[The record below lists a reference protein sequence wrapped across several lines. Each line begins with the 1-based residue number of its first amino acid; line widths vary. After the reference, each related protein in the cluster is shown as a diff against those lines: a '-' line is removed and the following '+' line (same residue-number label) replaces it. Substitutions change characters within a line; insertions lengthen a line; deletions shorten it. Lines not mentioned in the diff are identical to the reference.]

1 VCGSIRPGVPL
12 RLFKTFTAA
21 PLATLALF
29 VVAGCGGGSDAA
41 GGAGASSNHV
51 AGARVFADA
60 GCGSCHTL
68 AAAGSK
74 GTTGPDLDRLKPSR
88 GSVLRQVERGGI
100 GMPSFSG
107 KLTQTEIR
115 AVAAFVSESASG
127 SAQAAADFEP
137 DDTELSSC
145 KGEFACLEQ
154 AFGNLAYE
162 SGPQPALAAFDQRI
176 ASDREV
182 EANCHRIA
190 HTIGAASLA
199 HFDGSVGKAFA
210 GGSASCWSGYYH
222 GVLERAF
229 SGVPESRVSAVARK
243 LCVDAEIRRVTFVAY
258 QCVHGL
264 GHGLMLY
271 TDYDLPRSLRIC
283 DALDGSWDQ
292 VSCTGGVFMENIS
305 SSYGVKSRWLK
316 DDDLIYPCNA
326 VKERH
331 KVYCYLMVTSRILP
345 VVGYDFGRTAA
356 FCRRSEPG
364 WVATCYQSLGRDA
377 SGQTRQ
383 DPARIAE
390 ICRLARGGEGDCLYG
405 AARDITSN
413 YADPRR
419 AGELCRDAP
428 ARYRQRCFLGIGTI
442 VGSLETTDA
451 GRRAACRKVGARYAS
466 VCARGA
472 GA

>member
-1 VCGSIRPGVPL
+1 LPFICLGVGL
-12 RLFKTFTAA
+12 RLVQIPTAVA
-21 PLATLALF
+21 LASTALF
-29 VVAGCGGGSDAA
+29 LAAGCGGGSETES
-41 GGAGASSNHV
+41 GSSSEGDRV

-74 GTTGPDLDRLKPSR
+74 GTAGPDLDRLKPSR

-107 KLTQTEIR
+107 KLTQGEIR
-115 AVAAFVSESASG
+115 AVAAFVAESTAG

-137 DDTELSSC
+137 DGTKLSSC
-145 KGEFACLEQ
+145 KGEFVCLEQ

-162 SGPQPALAAFDQRI
+162 SGPQTALATFDRRI
-176 ASDREV
+176 AADKRI

-190 HTIGAASLA
+190 HTIGAASLV
-199 HFDGSVGKAFA
+199 HFRGSVGKAFA
-210 GGSASCWSGYYH
+210 AGSASCWSGYYH

-229 SGVPESRVSAVARK
+229 SGVPESRVSAVARR
-243 LCVDAEIRRVTFVAY
+243 LCVDPEIRQTAFVAY

-264 GHGLMLY
+264 GHGLMIY
-271 TDYDLPRSLRIC
+271 TDYDLPQSLRIC
-283 DALDGSWDQ
+283 DALVGSWDQ

-326 VKERH
+326 VAERH

-345 VVGYDFGRTAA
+345 AVGYDFQKTAD
-356 FCRRSEPG
+356 FCRKSEPA
-364 WVATCYQSLGRDA
+364 WVSTCYQSLGRDA

-383 DPARIAE
+383 DPGRIGE
-390 ICRLARGGEGDCLYG
+390 ICRLARAGEGDCLYG

-419 AGELCRDAP
+419 AGELCAGAP
-428 ARYRQRCFLGIGTI
+428 TRHRERCFLGIGTI
-442 VGSLETTDA
+442 IGSIEATDA
-451 GRRAACRKVGARYAS
+451 ARRAECRKVGARYAS
-466 VCARGA
+466 ACARGA

>member
-1 VCGSIRPGVPL
+1 VSITRQSLAVVLGA
-12 RLFKTFTAA
+12 TAV
-21 PLATLALF
+21 F
-29 VVAGCGGGSDAA
+29 VHSGCGGSEQEAQRSP
-41 GGAGASSNHV
+41 GAQI
-51 AGARVFADA
+51 AGARVYDEA
-60 GCGSCHTL
+60 GCGNCHTL

-74 GTTGPDLDRLKPSR
+74 GTSGPDLDRLKPSR

-100 GMPSFSG
+100 GMPSFNG
-107 KLTQTEIR
+107 KLTQGEIQ
-115 AVAAFVSESASG
+115 AVAVFVAESTAG
-127 SAQAAADFEP
+127 SAQAAADFKP
-137 DDTELSSC
+137 DDTKLSSC
-145 KGEFACLEQ
+145 KGDFACLEQ

-162 SGPQPALAAFDQRI
+162 SGPQAALATFDRRI
-176 ASDREV
+176 AGDKQV

-190 HTIGAASLA
+190 HTIGAASLV
-199 HFDGSVGKAFA
+199 HFRGSVGKAFA

-229 SGVPESRVSAVARK
+229 SGVPESRVGGVART
-243 LCVDAEIRRVTFVAY
+243 LCADPEIRRTTFVAY

-264 GHGLMLY
+264 GHGLMIY

-283 DALDGSWDQ
+283 DGLDGSWDQ

-326 VKERH
+326 VARRH

-345 VVGYDFGRTAA
+345 AVGYDFRRTAQ
-356 FCRRSEPG
+356 FCRRSERG

-383 DPARIAE
+383 DPKRIAG
-390 ICRLARGGEGDCLYG
+390 ICRLAGSGEGDCLYG

-419 AGELCRDAP
+419 AGELCSG
-428 ARYRQRCFLGIGTI
+428 ARTRHRERCFLGIGTI
-442 VGSLETTDA
+442 IGSLEATDA
-451 GRRAACRKVGARYAS
+451 ARRAACRKVGARYAKA
-466 VCARGA
+466 CARGA

>member
-1 VCGSIRPGVPL
+1 MQTSS
-12 RLFKTFTAA
+12 AA
-21 PLATLALF
+21 VLAAAALLA
-29 VVAGCGGGSDAA
+29 ASCGGGADGTSRSAAAADAA
-41 GGAGASSNHV
+41 E
-51 AGARVFADA
+51 GARVFASA
-60 GCGSCHTL
+60 GCGDCHAL

-74 GTTGPDLDRLKPSR
+74 GTAGPDLDQLKPSR

-100 GMPSFSG
+100 GMPSFGG
-107 KLTQTEIR
+107 KLSEGEIR
-115 AVAAFVSESASG
+115 AVAAFVAESTAG
-127 SAQAAADFEP
+127 KAQAAADFRP
-137 DDTELSSC
+137 DSTNLSSC
-145 KGEFACLEQ
+145 NSDPACLEQ

-162 SGPQPALAAFDQRI
+162 QGPQAALATFDRRM
-176 ASDREV
+176 ASDKRV
-182 EANCHRIA
+182 EAGCHRIA
-190 HTIGAASLA
+190 HTIGAASLT
-199 HFDGSVGKAFA
+199 HFRGSVGKAFA

-229 SGVPESRVSAVARK
+229 SGVPESRVSAVART
-243 LCVDAEIRRVTFVAY
+243 LCVDQEIRRTAFVAY

-264 GHGLMLY
+264 GHGLMIY

-345 VVGYDFGRTAA
+345 EVGYDFRRTAN
-356 FCRRSEPG
+356 FCRRSEPA
-364 WVATCYQSLGRDA
+364 WVATCYESLGRDA

-383 DPARIAE
+383 DPPRIAE
-390 ICRLARGGEGDCLYG
+390 ICRLARDGEDDCLYG

-419 AGELCRDAP
+419 AGELCALAP
-428 ARYRQRCFLGIGTI
+428 ARHRERCYFGVGTI
-442 VGSLETTDA
+442 VGSIEATDA
-451 GRRAACRKVGARYAS
+451 GRRAACRQLGARGAGA
-466 VCARGA
+466 CARGA